1 MCNNLS
7 FVLYLYSLYF
17 RKELMFHFKGS
28 LIRTI
33 HLASYTCLVPLMM
46 FITFSM
52 YVLLEGGVVTP
63 RKVFVC
69 LSLLVVVRLF
79 SVHYAVDG
87 MTRFSQGWV
96 ALTRI
101 KVCIIYI
108 YMYVCVY

>member
-1 MCNNLS
+1 
-7 FVLYLYSLYF
+7 
-17 RKELMFHFKGS
+17 
-28 LIRTI
+28 
-33 HLASYTCLVPLMM
+33 MM

-101 KVCIIYI
+101 KVCII
-108 YMYVCVY
+108 MCVCVCVCVLTLALTKCTCKLC